1 MASGAIIRGIK
12 VMKKKLN
19 FWTLN
24 IFMMVV
30 TSFLFNGGVLAGH
43 TGATSLSKGRMGT
56 FKLSGKNFAIPVKGN
71 ISSVSHHFSKPLERN
86 NWIGVQQ
93 KEEK

>member
-43 TGATSLSKGRMGT
+43 TETISLSKGRMGT
-56 FKLSGKNFAIPVKGN
+56 VKLSGKNFATPVKRN
-71 ISSVSHHFSKPLERN
+71 MSSVPRHFSKPLERSN
-86 NWIGVQQ
+86 RTSAQQ

>member
-1 MASGAIIRGIK
+1 
-12 VMKKKLN
+12 MKKKLN

-24 IFMMVV
+24 IFMMGV

-43 TGATSLSKGRMGT
+43 TEAISLSKGRMGT
-56 FKLSGKNFAIPVKGN
+56 FKLSGKNFATPVKGT
-71 ISSVSHHFSKPLERN
+71 ISGVSHYFSKPLERSN
-86 NWIGVQQ
+86 QISVQQ

>member
-24 IFMMVV
+24 IFMTVV
-30 TSFLFNGGVLAGH
+30 TSFLFNGGVLAGR
-43 TGATSLSKGRMGT
+43 TETISLSKGRMGT
-56 FKLSGKNFAIPVKGN
+56 VKLSSKNFAAPVKGD
-71 ISSVSHHFSKPLERN
+71 ISNVSHHVSKPLERSN
-86 NWIGVQQ
+86 RTSVQQ